1 MQIYAARKALDYTRS
16 GSTVALA
23 KDPMTSYQ
31 SSRMRAYP
39 RCMNFPHS
47 SIVCKSNRKFIYTT
61 DHIIM
66 TQNKPST
73 IVPRAFSGSP
83 ADKTL
88 LAYLALGTGLLAL
101 SLSAM
106 FVRWANAPGPV
117 TAFYRIFF
125 SIFLLLPFFAP
136 RLKTNR
142 SIKSWLILF
151 PLLAGIFTACDL
163 GLWTASLSYTT
174 AANATLLGNTAPLWV
189 ALGTWLIL
197 KQKLTSGFWRGLGIT
212 LLGAALIMG
221 TDFILHPR
229 FGIGD
234 VMALSTGFFYGG
246 YFLFTEKSRQTFD
259 PISHIWFVGIG
270 ASTTLF
276 FVNTALHNP
285 LSGYEKNTWL
295 VFLATA
301 LVSQLIGYMSL
312 AYALGHLP
320 ASVVSPTMI
329 LQPVVTTLLAIP
341 LLDEIPSAWQGIGG
355 VIALIGI
362 YIVNQSHQRSNPIDN
377 QSQLETPNA

>member
-1 MQIYAARKALDYTRS
+1 
-16 GSTVALA
+16 
-23 KDPMTSYQ
+23 MTK
-31 SSRMRAYP
+31 
-39 RCMNFPHS
+39 N
-47 SIVCKSNRKFIYTT
+47 KS
-61 DHIIM
+61 
-66 TQNKPST
+66 
-73 IVPRAFSGSP
+73 
-83 ADKTL
+83 L
-88 LAYLALGTGLLAL
+88 LAYIALGVGIL
-101 SLSAM
+101 SLSFSAM
-106 FVRWANAPGPV
+106 FVRWADAPGPV
-117 TAFYRIFF
+117 TAFYRLLF
-125 SIFLLLPFFAP
+125 SVLFLLPFFLP
-136 RLKTNR
+136 RFQANPALR
-142 SIKSWLILF
+142 SRLIIF
-151 PLLAGIFTACDL
+151 PLMAGIFTACDL
-163 GLWTASLSYTT
+163 GLWTASLSFTT
-174 AANATLLGNTAPLWV
+174 ASNATLLGNTSPLWV
-189 ALGTWLIL
+189 ALGTWLIF
-197 KQKLTSGFWRGLGIT
+197 KRKLSGSFWRGLAFA

-234 VMALSTGFFYGG
+234 AMALSTGFFYGG

-259 PISHIWFVGIG
+259 PVSHIWFVGIG

-362 YIVNQSHQRSNPIDN
+362 YIVNQSHQRSTPEDSK
-377 QSQLETPNA
+377 SQFETPNA